1 MMRQRANWLGPAS
14 ILAGVVVIS
23 AFHYTTSTEH
33 RYLHEIYQRV
43 YYVPILLAAFWYGP
57 VGGVGTAL
65 LTSGLYLY
73 HIQRDWHHVPMY
85 TFNQYAE
92 ICLYHAIGLLVGVLS
107 SRERRQR
114 KDLERTSRRLSEAYE
129 SLQKTFE
136 HLRRADRLASMG
148 RLSAGIAHEIRNPL
162 GTIKGSIEILSEEFP
177 ADHPKREFLGI
188 VHQEIARLNAIVEDF
203 LRFGRPPQPSIQPTP
218 VGELLDSTVTLLQK
232 PARDARIRIR
242 IFDDPQVPP
251 VPMDPDQIRQVML
264 NVMLNGLEAMPDGG
278 VLEARVFRAPESRR
292 VAIEISDNGSGS
304 EGVDM
309 ERIFDPFYTTKA
321 EGTGLG
327 LSICFQLVKNHGG
340 TISARAN
347 EDRGLTFR
355 IELPLEEL

>member
-1 MMRQRANWLGPAS
+1 MMRQRGNWLGPAS
-14 ILAGVVVIS
+14 ILAGVLVIS

-57 VGGVGTAL
+57 VGGVCTAL

-92 ICLYHAIGLLVGVLS
+92 IILYHAIGLLVGILS

-114 KDLERTSRRLSEAYE
+114 RDLERTSRRLSEAYE

-136 HLRRADRLASMG
+136 HLRQTDRLASMG
-148 RLSAGIAHEIRNPL
+148 QLSAGIAHEIRNPL
-162 GTIKGSIEILSEEFP
+162 GTIKGSIEILSGDFP
-177 ADHPKREFLGI
+177 SDHPKREFLRI

-218 VGELLDSTVTLLQK
+218 VGELLDSTATLLQK
-232 PARDARIRIR
+232 PARDAQVRIRIV
-242 IFDDPQVPP
+242 DDPRVPP

-278 VLEARVFRAPESRR
+278 LLDVRVLRAQEKGR
-292 VAIEISDNGSGS
+292 VAIEVSDSGVGPA
-304 EGVDM
+304 GVDL
-309 ERIFDPFYTTKA
+309 EKIFDPFYTTKA

-340 TISARAN
+340 TISVRAN
-347 EDRGLTFR
+347 PDRGLTFR
-355 IELPLEEL
+355 IELPLEGS

>member
-1 MMRQRANWLGPAS
+1 MMGQRANWLGPLS
-14 ILAGVVVIS
+14 ILAGVLLIS

-57 VGGVGTAL
+57 VVGVCTAL

-73 HIQRDWHHVPMY
+73 HIQRDWSHFPMY

-114 KDLERTSRRLSEAYE
+114 RDLERTSRRLSEAYE

-148 RLSAGIAHEIRNPL
+148 QLSAGIAHEIRNPL
-162 GTIKGSIEILSEEFP
+162 GTIKGSIEILSGEFP
-177 ADHPKREFLGI
+177 PDHPKSEFLRI
-188 VHQEIARLNAIVEDF
+188 VHQEIARLNGIVEDF

-218 VGELLDSTVTLLQK
+218 VGELLRSTVTLLQK
-232 PARDARIRIR
+232 PARDAQVQIRIL
-242 IFDDPQVPP
+242 DDPQIPP
-251 VPMDPDQIRQVML
+251 VPMDSDQIRQVML
-264 NVMLNGLEAMPDGG
+264 NVLLNGLEAMPDGG
-278 VLEARVFRAPESRR
+278 LLEARVFRAPENRS
-292 VAIEISDNGSGS
+292 VAIEISDSGTGS
-304 EGVDM
+304 EGVDP
-309 ERIFDPFYTTKA
+309 ERIFDPFYTTKS

-347 EDRGLTFR
+347 ADRGLTFR
-355 IELPLEEL
+355 IELPLEEA

>member
-1 MMRQRANWLGPAS
+1 MMRQRGNWLGPAS
-14 ILAGVVVIS
+14 ILGGVLVIS

-57 VGGVGTAL
+57 VGGVSTAL
-65 LTSGLYLY
+65 LTSGIYLY

-92 ICLYHAIGLLVGVLS
+92 IILYHAIGLLVGILS

-114 KDLERTSRRLSEAYE
+114 RDLERTSRRLSEAYE
-129 SLQKTFE
+129 SLQETFE
-136 HLRRADRLASMG
+136 QLRRADRLASMG

-162 GTIKGSIEILSEEFP
+162 GTIKGSIEILSGEFP
-177 ADHPKREFLGI
+177 DDHPKREFLGI

-203 LRFGRPPQPSIQPTP
+203 LRFGRPPQPSIRPTP

-232 PARDARIRIR
+232 PARDAQVRIRIV
-242 IFDDPQVPP
+242 DDPQVPP
-251 VPMDPDQIRQVML
+251 VPMDPDQMRQVML
-264 NVMLNGLEAMPDGG
+264 NIMLNGLEAMPDGG
-278 VLEARVFRAPESRR
+278 VLEIRVFRAPENRN
-292 VAIEISDNGSGS
+292 ATMEISDNGTGP
-304 EGVDM
+304 EGVDLD
-309 ERIFDPFYTTKA
+309 RIFDPFYTTKD

-347 EDRGLTFR
+347 PDRGLTFR
-355 IELPLEEL
+355 IELPLEGS

>member
-1 MMRQRANWLGPAS
+1 MMGQRANWFGPVS
-14 ILAGVVVIS
+14 ILAGVLVIS

-57 VGGVGTAL
+57 VGGVSTAL

-73 HIQRDWHHVPMY
+73 HIQRDWSHFPMY

-92 ICLYHAIGLLVGVLS
+92 IFLYHAIGLLVGVLS

-114 KDLERTSRRLSEAYE
+114 RDLERTSRRLSEAYE

-148 RLSAGIAHEIRNPL
+148 QLSAGIAHEIRNPL
-162 GTIKGSIEILSEEFP
+162 GTIKGSIEILSGEFP
-177 ADHPKREFLGI
+177 SDHPKREFLRI

-203 LRFGRPPQPSIQPTP
+203 LRFGRPPQPSIRPTP

-232 PARDARIRIR
+232 PARDAQVEIRIL
-242 IFDDPQVPP
+242 DDSQIPP
-251 VPMDPDQIRQVML
+251 MPMDPDQIRQVML

-278 VLEARVFRAPESRR
+278 LLEVRVLRAQENGR
-292 VAIEISDNGSGS
+292 VAVEVSDSGVGP
-304 EGVDM
+304 EGVDL

-340 TISARAN
+340 TISARVN
-347 EDRGLTFR
+347 PDRGLTFR
-355 IELPLEEL
+355 IELPLEES

>member
-1 MMRQRANWLGPAS
+1 MMRQRGNWLGPAS
-14 ILAGVVVIS
+14 ILAGVLVIS
-23 AFHYTTSTEH
+23 AFHYTTSTDH

-57 VGGVGTAL
+57 VGGVSTAL

-73 HIQRDWHHVPMY
+73 HIQRDWHHFPMY

-92 ICLYHAIGLLVGVLS
+92 IILYHAIGLLVGILS

-114 KDLERTSRRLSEAYE
+114 RDLERTSRRLSEAYE

-136 HLRRADRLASMG
+136 HLRQTDRLASMG
-148 RLSAGIAHEIRNPL
+148 QLSAGIAHEIRNPL
-162 GTIKGSIEILSEEFP
+162 GTIKGSIEILSGDFP
-177 ADHPKREFLGI
+177 SDHPKREFLRI

-203 LRFGRPPQPSIQPTP
+203 LRFGRPPQPSIQPTS
-218 VGELLDSTVTLLQK
+218 VAELLDSTLTLLQK
-232 PARDARIRIR
+232 PARDAQVRIRIV
-242 IFDDPQVPP
+242 DDPQVPP

-264 NVMLNGLEAMPDGG
+264 NVMLNSLEAMPDGG
-278 VLEARVFRAPESRR
+278 LLEVRVRRAQENGR
-292 VAIEISDNGSGS
+292 VAIEVSDSGVGPA
-304 EGVDM
+304 GVDL

-321 EGTGLG
+321 GGTGLG

-340 TISARAN
+340 NISVRAN
-347 EDRGLTFR
+347 PDRGLTFR
-355 IELPLEEL
+355 IELPLEES